1 MASAGVQTRRFPARF
16 CAALVGAA
24 ALLLH
29 SGLAA
34 AKVNGAPPVDFSG
47 VWLKSKPGFRYADDP
62 PYQDAARKRFD
73 AERPQDD
80 PGARCTYSS
89 MPRIM
94 ISPYPLEI
102 VQKPDHLLVVSEF
115 NGVIRRIWLNRREH
129 QDIMGPTY
137 QGDSY
142 GVWEGKTLVVHTSGF
157 NGKNYLNP
165 SGDLMS
171 DAMSVVERWSIVQH
185 KGGKPELKIDFTFDD
200 PKIYTRPWSGTQ
212 LYAWRPDIELQ
223 ESVCN
228 DNNRNNPDNPG
239 PKNFTSTKEAAPN
252 YPINSAG
259 R

>member
-1 MASAGVQTRRFPARF
+1 MASAGLKMRRRAGGL
-16 CAALVGAA
+16 CASLLGGAA
-24 ALLLH
+24 ALLCAGPGFAEAR
-29 SGLAA
+29 S
-34 AKVNGAPPVDFSG
+34 APPVDFSG
-47 VWLKSKPGFRYADDP
+47 IWLKSAPGFRYADDP
-62 PYQDAARKRFD
+62 PYQASAKRKFD

-115 NGVIRRIWLNRREH
+115 NGVIRRIWLNRRQH

-142 GVWEGKTLVVHTSGF
+142 GVWEGKTLVVHTAGF
-157 NGKNYLNP
+157 NGKNYLDP

-171 DAMSVVERWSIVQH
+171 DAMSVVERWSIARARD
-185 KGGKPELKIDFTFDD
+185 GKPQLKIDFTFDD

-212 LYAWRPDIELQ
+212 LYAWRPEIELQ

-239 PKNFTSTKEAAPN
+239 PMNFTSTKEPAPN

>member
-1 MASAGVQTRRFPARF
+1 MDSAGIRARAMAVRLW
-16 CAALVGAA
+16 AALACAG
-24 ALLLH
+24 ALLLQP
-29 SGLAA
+29 GLAS
-34 AKVNGAPPVDFSG
+34 AKTPSAPQVDFSG
-47 VWLKSKPGFRYADDP
+47 IWLKASPGFRYADDP
-62 PYQDAARKRFD
+62 PYQDWAKRKFD

-115 NGVIRRIWLNRREH
+115 NGVTRRIWLNRREH
-129 QDIMGPTY
+129 QDVMGPTY

-171 DAMSVVERWSIVQH
+171 DAMSVVERWSIARD
-185 KGGKPELKIDFTFDD
+185 KAGKPQLRIDFTFED
-200 PKIYTRPWSGTQ
+200 PKVYTHPWSGSQT
-212 LYAWRPDIELQ
+212 YAWRPDIEIQ

-239 PKNFTSTKEAAPN
+239 PMNFTSTNEAAPN

>member
-1 MASAGVQTRRFPARF
+1 MDSAGIRARF
-16 CAALVGAA
+16 CAALLVGA

-29 SGLAA
+29 PGLAS
-34 AKVNGAPPVDFSG
+34 AKAKSAAPPVDFSG
-47 VWLKSKPGFRYADDP
+47 VWLKSSPGFRYADNP

-102 VQKPDHLLVVSEF
+102 VQKRDHLLVLSEF
-115 NGVIRRIWLNRREH
+115 NGVTRRIWLNRHEH

-142 GVWEGKTLVVHTSGF
+142 GEWDGKTLVVHTTGF

-171 DAMSVVERWSIVQH
+171 DAMSVVERWSIVRD
-185 KGGKPELKIDFTFDD
+185 KGGKPQLKIDFTFDD
-200 PKIYTRPWSGTQ
+200 PKVYTRPWSGTQ
-212 LYAWRPDIELQ
+212 SYAWRPDIELQ

-239 PKNFTSTKEAAPN
+239 PMNFTSTKEAAPN

>member
-1 MASAGVQTRRFPARF
+1 MDAAGIHTRRCPARL
-16 CAALVGAA
+16 CAAVLGGA
-24 ALLLH
+24 ALLL
-29 SGLAA
+29 GPGAVEA
-34 AKVNGAPPVDFSG
+34 GQERQAPPVDFSG
-47 VWLKSKPGFRYADDP
+47 VWLKSTPGFRYADDP
-62 PYQDAARKRFD
+62 PYQDSARKKFD

-115 NGVIRRIWLNRREH
+115 NGVIRRIWLNRRVH
-129 QDIMGPTY
+129 KDIMGPTY

-171 DAMSVVERWSIVQH
+171 DAMSVVERWSIVPD
-185 KGGKPELKIDFTFDD
+185 KGKPQLKIDFTFDD

-239 PKNFTSTKEAAPN
+239 PMNFTSTQEPAPN
-252 YPINSAG
+252 YPIQPTG